1 MVFHNVPA
9 MHEREA
15 VTHCTGI
22 KCSSFSSLQ
31 YNCKQW
37 LPIKFQQ
44 SMVSGYT
51 QSVSLKY
58 LIRITEAAPV
68 GMQHFIIETTKL
80 AHFSFDTFSPALQ
93 RPC

>member
-1 MVFHNVPA
+1 
-9 MHEREA
+9 
-15 VTHCTGI
+15 
-22 KCSSFSSLQ
+22 
-31 YNCKQW
+31 
-37 LPIKFQQ
+37 
-44 SMVSGYT
+44 MVSGYT